1 MVAGV
6 RQCVERLS
14 LSDNVLTIVDFCSGA
29 GHLGIILA
37 HEFPQCKVVIV
48 EAKWGSLR
56 FAQQRIHALNLTNT
70 TLCLTHL
77 KGFIGTFDI
86 GVSLHACGSL
96 TDMII
101 AKCVRSHAAVVS
113 SPCCYGK
120 IQPSSNLSYPQSRHF
135 REVRSDCFI
144 KIAKMAD
151 CEYDNE
157 DPMCAVDVDRT
168 MYLGDVGYRFVT
180 LHKLKPLT
188 CSPKNN
194 LIVAYIDDGF

>member
-1 MVAGV
+1 MIEHAFFNPVN
-6 RQCVERLS
+6 RSYFQ
-14 LSDNVLTIVDFCSGA
+14 
-29 GHLGIILA
+29 
-37 HEFPQCKVVIV
+37 FPQCKVVIV

-56 FAQQRIHALNLTNT
+56 FAQQRIRALNLTNT

-101 AKCVRSHAAVVS
+101 AKCVTSNAAVVS

-120 IQPSSNLSYPQSRHF
+120 IQPSSWLSYPQSEHF
-135 REVRSDCFI
+135 RSVVSLDCFI

-157 DPMCAVDVDRT
+157 DPMCAVDVDRSR
-168 MYLGDVGYRFVT
+168 YLEDVGYRHVV

-194 LIVAYIDDGF
+194 LIVATR